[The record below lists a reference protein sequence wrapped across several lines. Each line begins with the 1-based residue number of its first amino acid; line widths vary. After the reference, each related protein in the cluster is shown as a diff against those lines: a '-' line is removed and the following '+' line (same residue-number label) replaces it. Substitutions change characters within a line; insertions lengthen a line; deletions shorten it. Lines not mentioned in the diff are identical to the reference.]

1 MSVIFYG
8 YSEGI
13 YSSRKLE
20 KATCDSIPFVYLA
33 GANSISY
40 RSICYFIEKFQKELE
55 KLFLGAVLLGKEIG
69 LFRAISSFSLDGT
82 KIKSNASDKHS
93 SSKKD
98 LEKKLGALRAELSDY
113 LSKLKESCENDK
125 EAPEVDV
132 EKALSKLKEL
142 SDEEKELKV
151 KAHKAGKIN
160 KALSTNSG
168 EPADKKLNTTDP
180 DSRFMKNRGKLSQS
194 YNAQAVSSN
203 QFIVAKDVVNEEN
216 DQKQLEAMLE
226 QTEKNIELDKELPSI
241 ENSTNKNSSSDAGE
255 KPILLADAG
264 YNSGSNLSHAQA
276 SSFDSYIAMNERK
289 NETETAGDN
298 EEKEEKEEK
307 ESHYSNE
314 NFDYNDEN
322 DTWLCPQGKELENY
336 GERIQD
342 NKHFTIYTGN
352 LETCVGCVS
361 RPICLTTKADQK
373 NGYRSIIDDGHNI
386 SRKEMKQAVNELQK
400 VTKNDALYSS
410 FSLFVK

>member
-1 MSVIFYG
+1 M
-8 YSEGI
+8 
-13 YSSRKLE
+13 
-20 KATCDSIPFVYLA
+20 
-33 GANSISY
+33 
-40 RSICYFIEKFQKELE
+40 
-55 KLFLGAVLLGKEIG
+55 
-69 LFRAISSFSLDGT
+69 
-82 KIKSNASDKHS
+82 
-93 SSKKD
+93 
-98 LEKKLGALRAELSDY
+98 SDY

-264 YNSGSNLSHAQA
+264 YDSGSNLSHAQA

-298 EEKEEKEEK
+298 EEKEEKE
-307 ESHYSNE
+307 SHYSNE

-322 DTWLCPQGKELENY
+322 DTWLCPQGKELGNY

-361 RPICLTTKADQK
+361 RPICLTTKADQR

-386 SRKEMKQAVNELQK
+386 SRKEMKEKMALPESQELYKQRAIDVEPVFGQIKYNRNFMRFSARGLSK
-400 VTKNDALYSS
+400 VKTQFTIVCIAHNLSKIIGYMQGNPEKLAEIYRKIADLIFYVQNFLKKSS
-410 FSLFVK
+410 FSSKIGFAVVKNRGFIHSLIGKDYKNSRGEIIAWQI